1 MPKILI
7 SIQEAADLSKKSI
20 QTIRRAIKSKKLSFK
35 KSKTPQGFNY
45 MIDKE
50 SLCEVYE
57 LDLDSQTQKET
68 KPPKNDLLSSLSKNT
83 KNIPIEADDFK
94 GFVKT
99 LENLLVQHNEERQN
113 FLRLLNTMQE
123 KIFVLENQLNLLKA
137 PAEKKWYQVW
147 K

>member
-1 MPKILI
+1 
-7 SIQEAADLSKKSI
+7 
-20 QTIRRAIKSKKLSFK
+20 
-35 KSKTPQGFNY
+35 

-57 LDLDSQTQKET
+57 LDLDSQAQKEI
-68 KPPKNDLLSSLSKNT
+68 KPPKNDLLSGLSKNT
-83 KNIPIEADDFK
+83 KDIPIEADDFK

-137 PAEKKWYQVW
+137 PAEKRWYQVW

>member
-20 QTIRRAIKSKKLSFK
+20 QTIRRAIKSKKLEFK

-57 LDLDSQTQKET
+57 LDSDSQTQKEI
-68 KPPKNDLLSSLSKNT
+68 KPPKNDLLSGLSKNT

-137 PAEKKWYQVW
+137 PAEKRWYQV
-147 K
+147 

>member
-20 QTIRRAIKSKKLSFK
+20 QTIRRAIKSKKLEFK

-45 MIDKE
+45 LIYKE
-50 SLCEVYE
+50 SLCEVYG
-57 LDLDSQTQKET
+57 LNLDSQTQKEV
-68 KPPKNDLLSSLSKNT
+68 KPPKSDFLSSISKNA

>member
-20 QTIRRAIKSKKLSFK
+20 QTIRRAIKSKKLEFK

-57 LDLDSQTQKET
+57 LDLDRQAQKEI
-68 KPPKNDLLSSLSKNT
+68 KPPKNNLLSGLSKNT
-83 KNIPIEADDFK
+83 KGITIEADDFK

-99 LENLLVQHNEERQN
+99 LENFLVQHNEERQN

-137 PAEKKWYQVW
+137 PAEKRWYQV
-147 K
+147 